1 MAAAPGIDLDRYRD
15 EIDAFL
21 AELEEEYYLHYS
33 GQKETYEL
41 EAIYAQHADLVTLE
55 TCVALRDYA
64 QEMPSPG
71 AAELWRFACEGRL
84 GDLTREQEE
93 RMALAESNAA
103 AVIGDEEIPYR
114 MLRPAIANEPDRT
127 RREELE
133 RGRAEI
139 VERELVPLH
148 RESFEKTSA
157 GVEELGA
164 GTLTE
169 LYEEF
174 GFPLDSLEREVGA
187 FLTDT
192 EDLYMAS
199 MDALCRRRL
208 HLGLDDVRRWDLPRL
223 FRAPDWDAGFRASDL
238 LPALTGTLS
247 DLGIDLASQRN
258 VYLDLEARA
267 NKSPRAF
274 CSAIEV
280 PGRIVL
286 VVQPMGGADDWSA
299 VFHEAG
305 HAQHFAHTAPSLPV
319 EWRRLGDDA
328 VTEGWAIL
336 LMDLVRD
343 PAWLSRRLNFGRPL
357 EFAAE
362 ASAVELYL
370 ARRLCAKFC
379 YELEL
384 GGSAE
389 PDALR
394 DRYVEELREA
404 TRIEPAAAD
413 FLADVDD
420 GFYVTKYL
428 RAWGF
433 EAQIRTFLREEFGST
448 WFTRVEAGSLLR
460 ELWYEG
466 QSMSAD
472 QILDELAGSKV
483 ELGNIVELF
492 EEHTLT

>member
-1 MAAAPGIDLDRYRD
+1 MAAPPRIDLDQYR
-15 EIDAFL
+15 EGVDAFS
-21 AELEEEYYLHYS
+21 AEIEDEYYLHYS

-41 EAIYAQHADLVTLE
+41 EAIYARYAELVSLE
-55 TCVALRDYA
+55 TCVAFRNYVH
-64 QEMPSPG
+64 ETPSPS
-71 AAELWRFACEGRL
+71 AMELWRFACEGRL

-93 RMALAESNAA
+93 RLALAESKASA
-103 AVIGDEEIPYR
+103 IVGDEEIPYR
-114 MLRPAIANEPDRT
+114 MLRPTISNEPDRA

-133 RGRAEI
+133 RGRADI

-148 RESFEKTSA
+148 RESYAKTCA
-157 GVEELGA
+157 GIEELGG

-169 LYEEF
+169 LYKEF
-174 GFPLDSLEREVGA
+174 GFPLDLLERQVRA

-192 EDLYMAS
+192 EDLYVAS

-208 HLGLDDVRRWDLPRL
+208 QLGLDEVRRWDLPRL

-238 LPALTGTLS
+238 LPALSGTLS
-247 DLGIDLASQRN
+247 DLGIDLSSQRN
-258 VYLDLEARA
+258 VHLDLEARP

-280 PGRIVL
+280 PGRIML
-286 VVQPMGGADDWSA
+286 VVQPMGGVDDWSA

-305 HAQHFAHTAPSLPV
+305 HAQHFAHTASSLPV

-328 VTEGWAIL
+328 VTEGWAFL

-343 PAWLSRRLNFGRPL
+343 PAWLSRRLDFGRPL
-357 EFAAE
+357 DFAAE

-384 GGSAE
+384 GGSAD
-389 PDALR
+389 PDSLR

-404 TRIEPAAAD
+404 TKIESAAVD
-413 FLADVDD
+413 FLADVDA

-433 EAQIRTFLREEFGST
+433 EAQIRTFLREEFGNT
-448 WFTRVEAGSLLR
+448 WFTQVGAGSLLR

-466 QSMSAD
+466 QSMNAD
-472 QILDELAGSKV
+472 QILEELVGSKV
-483 ELGNIVELF
+483 ELGSSLELF
-492 EEHTLT
+492 EEHAMT